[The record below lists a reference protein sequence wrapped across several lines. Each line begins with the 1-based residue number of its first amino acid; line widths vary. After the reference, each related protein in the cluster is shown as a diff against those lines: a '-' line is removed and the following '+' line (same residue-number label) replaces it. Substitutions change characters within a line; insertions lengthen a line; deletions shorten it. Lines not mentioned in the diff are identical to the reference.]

1 MSGDMSK
8 TSDTAAPLDDQSP
21 VPAAPFSIAQD
32 IPALDPNAP
41 GNDQSEDDK
50 TTDREAAPF
59 WSAAWES
66 VQEKFEA
73 VLDTY
78 GQPANALQYKDLPAD
93 EFKIKMLSEATV
105 HTEITKIM
113 EDVHRAVE
121 SVEQRPKPDKQS
133 ASPKG

>member
-1 MSGDMSK
+1 MSDMSK
-8 TSDTAAPLDDQSP
+8 TSDQAAPLDDQSP
-21 VPAAPFSIAQD
+21 IPAAPFSIAQD
-32 IPALDPNAP
+32 IPALDPNAD

-50 TTDREAAPF
+50 STDREAAPF
-59 WSAAWES
+59 WSPAWES

-78 GQPANALQYKDLPAD
+78 GQPGNAIQYKDLPAD
-93 EFKIKMLSEATV
+93 EFKIKMLTEAAV

-121 SVEQRPKPDKQS
+121 SVEQRPKPDKQPTRS
-133 ASPKG
+133 QG